1 MEAKQMAKKVF
12 GTCPVC
18 GQKLMV
24 SRLSCDSC
32 NIDITGKFEL
42 NKFTYLEKDQLEFVE
57 TFLRCQGS
65 LKDVQTELGI
75 SYPTAKKQLDGVLEA
90 LGYTKAPD
98 KTTENMDILSRIESG
113 ELTAKQAADLIKKSK
128 NK

>member
-1 MEAKQMAKKVF
+1 MAKKVF
-12 GTCPVC
+12 GNCPVC

-42 NKFTYLEKDQLEFVE
+42 NKFTYLEKEQLEFVE

-90 LGYTKAPD
+90 LGYTQISE
-98 KTTENMDILSRIESG
+98 KTNENIDILARVESG
-113 ELTAKQAADLIKKSK
+113 ELTAKQAAELIKK
-128 NK
+128 NKGK

>member
-1 MEAKQMAKKVF
+1 MAKKVF
-12 GTCPVC
+12 GNCPVC

-42 NKFTYLEKDQLEFVE
+42 NKFTYLEKEQLEFVE

-90 LGYTKAPD
+90 LGYTQISE
-98 KTTENMDILSRIESG
+98 KTNENIDILSRVESG
-113 ELTAKQAADLIKKSK
+113 ELTAKQAAELIKK
-128 NK
+128 NKGK

>member
-1 MEAKQMAKKVF
+1 MAKKVF
-12 GTCPVC
+12 GNCPVC
-18 GQKLMV
+18 GQKLIV

-32 NIDITGKFEL
+32 NIDITGQFEL
-42 NKFTYLEKDQLEFVE
+42 NKFTYLEKEQLEFVE

-90 LGYTKAPD
+90 LGYTQEPK
-98 KTTENMDILSRIESG
+98 KTNENIDILSRIESG
-113 ELTAKQAADLIKKSK
+113 ELTAKQAAELIKKNK

>member
-1 MEAKQMAKKVF
+1 MAKKVF
-12 GTCPVC
+12 GNCPVC

-42 NKFTYLEKDQLEFVE
+42 NKFTYLEKEQLEFVE

-90 LGYTKAPD
+90 LGYTQISE
-98 KTTENMDILSRIESG
+98 KTNENIDILARVESG
-113 ELTAKQAADLIKKSK
+113 ELTAKQAAELIKKNKSK
-128 NK
+128 

>member
-1 MEAKQMAKKVF
+1 MAKKVF
-12 GTCPVC
+12 GNCPVC

-42 NKFTYLEKDQLEFVE
+42 NKFTYLEKEQLEFVE

-90 LGYTKAPD
+90 LGYTQISE
-98 KTTENMDILSRIESG
+98 KTNENIDILSRVESG
-113 ELTAKQAADLIKKSK
+113 ELTAKQAAELIKKNKSK
-128 NK
+128 